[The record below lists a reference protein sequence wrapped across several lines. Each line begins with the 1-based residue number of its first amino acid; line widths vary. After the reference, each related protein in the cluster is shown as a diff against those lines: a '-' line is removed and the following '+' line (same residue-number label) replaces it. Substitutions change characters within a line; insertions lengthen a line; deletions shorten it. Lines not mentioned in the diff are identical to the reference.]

1 MKQGLVPLGKSVR
14 TISLCAISLAAFGLS
29 FATPAAAQ
37 SHRTP
42 QFQRERIPIDLAA
55 EESSASEREESS
67 PAPGSGSPPERIDL
81 LARQQQEAATTAGEA
96 LEAAGDAFGPK
107 KPKPCPKTTDPNEI
121 VVCAAPQDDSE
132 FRVKSSGQLDP
143 NDRSNNDG
151 LPRAGDIAGI
161 AGPGI
166 FTGPA
171 TAGGACL
178 PGSCPPEMPIMIDLE
193 AIPEA
198 PAGSD
203 ADKIAK
209 GELRVD

>member
-1 MKQGLVPLGKSVR
+1 MKQGLVPLGSTV
-14 TISLCAISLAAFGLS
+14 SAVSMAAYCLAAFGFC

-37 SHRTP
+37 FQVAQS
-42 QFQRERIPIDLAA
+42 QRERVPIDLNA
-55 EESSASEREESS
+55 EETLAQDGDEASLEESA
-67 PAPGSGSPPERIDL
+67 PAPPERIDL
-81 LARQQQEAATTAGEA
+81 LAQQEAATTAEEA
-96 LEAAGDAFGPK
+96 LEAADDAFGPK
-107 KPKPCPKTTDPNEI
+107 KPKPCLKSNDPNEI
-121 VVCAAPQDDSE
+121 VVCAKVQDDSE
-132 FRVKSSGQLDP
+132 FRVKSSGQLNP
-143 NDRSNNDG
+143 HDRSNNGG
-151 LPRAGDIAGI
+151 LPRAEDIPGI

-171 TAGGACL
+171 TISGACL